1 MSDKQNDLLD
11 LNGRTAVVTGGA
23 GGMGNAICRVLA
35 QAGAHVCVH
44 YRTSEANAVALQ
56 AQIIAS
62 GGSAAALCADVTD
75 KAGIESLFDAA
86 CAQTGR
92 VDILINNAGVYPL
105 SPFLEISEEEYE
117 LMMDANVRSVM
128 LCTQAFARRAIAREN
143 GGAVVNIA
151 SIAASGVLD
160 MHSHYCAAKSAV
172 VMFTRAAAGELG
184 AHDIRVNA
192 VSPGLIWRD
201 GLDQAWPEGVASYQQ
216 AAALGR
222 VGRAEDV
229 ANACLFLVSRA
240 SKWITGI
247 DLVVDGGALTD
258 KIF

>member
-1 MSDKQNDLLD
+1 MSEKQNDLLD
-11 LNGRTAVVTGGA
+11 LGGRTAVVTGGA
-23 GGMGNAICRVLA
+23 GGIGSAICRVLA
-35 QAGAHVCVH
+35 QAGAHVCIH
-44 YRTSEANAVALQ
+44 YHTSGDNALTLQ
-56 AQIIAS
+56 DQINDS
-62 GGSAAALCADVTD
+62 GGSATRVRADVRS
-75 KAGIESLFDAA
+75 KADVEDLFDAA
-86 CAQTGR
+86 CMETGG

-105 SPFLEISEEEYE
+105 SPFLDISEAEYE

-128 LCTQAFARRAIAREN
+128 LCTQAFAGRIAEQGS

-172 VMFTRAAAGELG
+172 VMFTRAAARELG
-184 AHDIRVNA
+184 AHNIRVNA
-192 VSPGLIWRD
+192 VSPGLIWQE
-201 GLDQAWPEGVASYQQ
+201 GLDEGWPEGVASYKQ
-216 AAALGR
+216 AAALHS
-222 VGRAEDV
+222 VGQAEDV

-240 SKWITGI
+240 SKWITGT